1 MIFTRG
7 LGSLFILLVLVTT
20 VQAKHLGTFGAT
32 YSIVERDALE
42 EIRDKARTT
51 DWERAFNR
59 EMWEKKLKAYR
70 PSALK
75 ALPRAEREN
84 VFTVDLTYTLDF
96 DIPDGKGGV
105 LYPKGY
111 TFNPLDYVSF
121 PNTLIFID
129 GSDPIQV
136 GWLESSE
143 YSTDGSAMILITD
156 GSYYDL
162 FTRLKRP
169 VFYADARI
177 VERFR
182 LSAVPAVVHQRENL
196 FEVREIAILS
206 TSK

>member
-7 LGSLFILLVLVTT
+7 LGSVFILLTFVTT

-32 YSIVERDALE
+32 YPIAEKDALQ
-42 EIRDKARTT
+42 EIREKAKSIDWDK
-51 DWERAFNR
+51 AFNR
-59 EMWEKKLKAYR
+59 NMWEKKLKAYR
-70 PSALK
+70 PSELK
-75 ALPRAEREN
+75 PLPRAEREK
-84 VFTVDLTYTLDF
+84 VFTVDLTYTLEF

-121 PNTLIFID
+121 PNTLVFID

-136 GWLESSE
+136 DWLESSD
-143 YSTDGSAMILITD
+143 YSTDANIMILITG

-162 FTRLKRP
+162 FARLKRP

-177 VERFR
+177 VERFS
-182 LSAVPAVVHQRENL
+182 LSAVPAVVHQKENL
-196 FEVREIAILS
+196 FEVREIAIQS

>member
-1 MIFTRG
+1 MIFIRG
-7 LGSLFILLVLVTT
+7 LGSVFILLALVSS
-20 VQAKHLGTFGAT
+20 VQAKHLGTFGTT
-32 YSIVERDALE
+32 YPIVEKDALE
-42 EIRDKARTT
+42 EIQEKARNT
-51 DWERAFNR
+51 DWDKDFNR

-70 PSALK
+70 PSELK
-75 ALPRAEREN
+75 SLPRAETDR
-84 VFTVDLTYTLDF
+84 VFLVDPTYTLHF

-121 PNTLIFID
+121 PNTLVFID

-136 GWLESSE
+136 GWLASSE
-143 YSTDGSAMILITD
+143 YSTDGSAMILITA

-177 VERFR
+177 VEKFR
-182 LSAVPAVVHQRENL
+182 LSAVPAVVYQKENL
-196 FEVREIAILS
+196 FEVREIAIGS

>member
-7 LGSLFILLVLVTT
+7 LGSLIIFLALVSSA
-20 VQAKHLGTFGAT
+20 QARHLGTFGAT
-32 YSIVERDALE
+32 YPIVEKDALE
-42 EIRDKARTT
+42 EIRDKAKSTN
-51 DWERAFNR
+51 WERAFSR

-70 PSALK
+70 PSELK
-75 ALPRAEREN
+75 SLPRAEREN
-84 VFTVDLTYTLDF
+84 VFTIDLTYTLDF

-121 PNTLIFID
+121 PNTLVFID

-136 GWLESSE
+136 GWLISSE
-143 YSTDGSAMILITD
+143 YSTDGSAMILITA

-177 VERFR
+177 VEKFR
-182 LSAVPAVVHQRENL
+182 LSAVPAVVHQKENL
-196 FEVREIAILS
+196 FEVREIAIDT